1 VGSEVSITE
10 TQNPMRRP
18 KIGKVVVNIAVG
30 QSGQPLERAAVILEN
45 LTGQKPVNRLA
56 KRTIRAFGI
65 RRKEPIAC
73 MVTLRGEK
81 ANSFLKR
88 ALEAVGNRIPF
99 RSFDREGNFA
109 FGIREHIDIPGTRYD
124 PSLGITGMDII
135 VQVERPGYRVQRR
148 RRGRSKVGRSH
159 RMTREEAVEFIRSR
173 FGTEVVP

>member
-1 VGSEVSITE
+1 MSISG

-18 KIGKVVVNIAVG
+18 KVGKVVVNIAVG
-30 QSGQPLERAAVILEN
+30 ESGQPLERAALILES
-45 LTGQKPVNRLA
+45 LTGQRPVNRLA
-56 KRTIRAFGI
+56 RRTIRAFGI

-73 MVTLRGEK
+73 MITLRGER
-81 ANSFLKR
+81 ATSFLKR
-88 ALEAVGNRIPF
+88 ALEAIGNRIPS

-109 FGIREHIDIPGTRYD
+109 FGIKEHIDIPGTRYD

-148 RRGRSKVGRSH
+148 RRGRSRMGRSH
-159 RMTREEAVEFIRSR
+159 RMTREEAIEFIRSS